1 MNIAQ
6 DTVVTVRYEIFMAD
20 GSAIDGADVVL
31 SYLHGGYGGIFPKVE
46 EGLTGKDVGELYSI
60 TLEPNDAFGEYD
72 AELIKI
78 EPQSAFPKDV
88 KIGMQFE
95 GAPPDAEEE
104 EYVMYTVTDIADGK
118 VVVDGNHEL
127 AGERLLFKCTVMA
140 VREATKDELVHG
152 HAHDAHG
159 VMH

>member
-1 MNIAQ
+1 
-6 DTVVTVRYEIFMAD
+6 
-20 GSAIDGADVVL
+20 
-31 SYLHGGYGGIFPKVE
+31 
-46 EGLTGKDVGELYSI
+46 
-60 TLEPNDAFGEYD
+60 
-72 AELIKI
+72 
-78 EPQSAFPKDV
+78 
-88 KIGMQFE
+88 MQFE

-104 EYVMYTVTDIADGK
+104 EFVMYTVTDIADGK

-140 VREATKDELVHG
+140 VREATKDELIHG